1 MKTISIIKEKLK
13 DERRVIITPEQVK
26 ELTSLGYVVLVEH
39 DAGLGCNYCNIDYE
53 NNGGKIVDTDT
64 AWTQADIIL
73 KYKAP
78 IPEEYKYF
86 RKGLN
91 ICALFHAE
99 SNERLIKEMC
109 ESRINAYT
117 FEFLKTKDD
126 IFPMAKSGGEIAGKF
141 SVIMGTYLLQKQF
154 GGSGKFL
161 VQTRGVKPCTVG
173 VIGYGNV
180 GAAAIKLAS
189 DLGAKVICFGRNVAK
204 MNKLS
209 ISYNNNVSFVESNQ
223 DNFKKYL
230 PEIDLL
236 IGSILI
242 STYDTPPLIEKDV
255 IGLMK
260 KGSVV
265 IDVTCGYGKG
275 YLPFIEKYTTLE
287 KPYYEKDGLIFSK
300 IDNLPSAYPV
310 TTVEAYTNNGFP
322 YIKDIVNYISGDKT
336 KEDFVMTSKIIEDG
350 NIIHPVIKQHMEF
363 YGN

>member
-1 MKTISIIKEKLK
+1 MKVIGIIKEKLK
-13 DERRVIITPEQVK
+13 DEKRVIITPEQVK
-26 ELTSLGYVVLVEH
+26 ELTSLGFSVLIERG
-39 DAGLGCNYCNIDYE
+39 AGLGCNYYDSDYE

-64 AWTQADIIL
+64 AWTKADIVL

-78 IPEEYKYF
+78 IPDEYKYF

-99 SNERLIKEMC
+99 SNERLVKEMC
-109 ESRINAYT
+109 KSGINAYT
-117 FEFLKTKDD
+117 FEFLKTEDD

-141 SVIMGTYLLQKQF
+141 SIIMGTYLLQKQF

-180 GAAAIKLAS
+180 GAAAIKMAS

-230 PEIDLL
+230 PTIDLL

-242 STYDTPPLIEKDV
+242 STYDTPPLIKKDV
-255 IGLMK
+255 ISLMQ

-275 YLPFIEKYTTLE
+275 YLPFIDKYTTLE

-300 IDNLPSAYPV
+300 IDNLPSAYPI

-322 YIKDIVNYISGDKT
+322 YIKDILNYISGDKS
-336 KEDFVMTSKIIEDG
+336 KENLVKTAKIIEDG
-350 NIIHPVIKQHMEF
+350 KIIHPVVKQHMEF
-363 YGN
+363 YEN

>member
-1 MKTISIIKEKLK
+1 MKTISIIKEKLNNEK
-13 DERRVIITPEQVK
+13 RVIITPEQVK
-26 ELTSLGYVVLVEH
+26 ELISLGFRVLVEH
-39 DAGLGCNYCNIDYE
+39 DAGQGCNYCDSDYE
-53 NNGGKIVDTDT
+53 YNGGDIVDTDT
-64 AWTQADIIL
+64 AWGEADIIL

-86 RKGLN
+86 KKGLN

-99 SNERLIKEMC
+99 SNERLVKEMC
-109 ESRINAYT
+109 KHKINAYT
-117 FEFLKTKDD
+117 FEFLKTGDD

-141 SVIMGTYLLQKQF
+141 SIIMGTYLLQKQF

-161 VQTRGVKPCTVG
+161 VQTRGVEPCTVG

-230 PEIDLL
+230 PGIDLL

-255 IGLMK
+255 ISLMK

-287 KPYYEKDGLIFSK
+287 NPYYEKDGLIFSK

-322 YIKDIVNYISGDKT
+322 YIKDILNYISGDKT
-336 KEDFVMTSKIIEDG
+336 KEDFVRTSKIIEDG

-363 YGN
+363 YEN

>member
-1 MKTISIIKEKLK
+1 MKTVSIIKEKLK
-13 DERRVIITPEQVK
+13 NEKRVIMTPDQVH
-26 ELTSLGYVVLVEH
+26 ELVSLGYSVLVEYG
-39 DAGLGCNYCNIDYE
+39 AGIGCNYTDKEYE
-53 NNGGKIVDTDT
+53 KNGAKLVDTDE
-64 AWTQADIIL
+64 AWLSADIIL

-78 IPEEYKYF
+78 TVEEYKYF

-91 ICALFHAE
+91 ICALFHAD
-99 SNERLIKEMC
+99 SNKNLVEEMC
-109 ESRINAYT
+109 KSGLNAYT
-117 FEFLKTKDD
+117 FEFLKTEDD

-141 SVIMGTYLLQKQF
+141 SIIMGTYLLQKQF

-189 DLGAKVICFGRNVAK
+189 DLGARVICFGRNVAK

-209 ISYNNNVSFVESNQ
+209 ISYNNNVSFVESTQ

-230 PEIDLL
+230 PMIDLL

-255 IGLMK
+255 ISLMK

-275 YLPFIEKYTTLE
+275 YLPFIDRYTTLE
-287 KPYYEKDGLIFSK
+287 NPYYEKDGLIFSK

-310 TTVEAYTNNGFP
+310 TTVEAYTSNGFP
-322 YIKDIVNYISGDKT
+322 YIIDILSYISGDKT
-336 KEDFVMTSKIIEDG
+336 KEKFVRTSKIIEDG
-350 NIIHPVIKQHMEF
+350 KIIHPVIKQHMEF